1 VMDLDSNRAHSKHK
15 LLLLLLL
22 LLLQLVQLCLLVAC
36 ALNMHETVLI

>member
-1 VMDLDSNRAHSKHK
+1 VMVLDSDRAHSKHK

-22 LLLQLVQLCLLVAC
+22 LLQLLQLCLLVAC